1 MHPNNIGFHEVGFLI
16 RRIGDEF
23 FLFGSVLNEE
33 NEEKRTLPFSFLMWA
48 GLVGVLLGKGRTFF
62 PLKNTSAK
70 SA

>member
-1 MHPNNIGFHEVGFLI
+1 MHPNNVGCLIGRVGD
-16 RRIGDEF
+16 GEF

-62 PLKNTSAK
+62 TLKNTSAK